1 MRNIYWSSYVC
12 SSDLADQSD
21 VRWQADNLGRKG
33 NGGRS
38 HGPSF
43 HHAAS
48 RKPDHQSHA
57 KKGTH
62 IPISV
67 MQHAFVL
74 SCCPLGTEISSGTSL
89 LHHRCAAHLANR
101 SEEHTSELQSLM
113 RSSYAVFCLKKKTK
127 TKTIENSKQLYIK

>member
-1 MRNIYWSSYVC
+1 MADAVSVGRSVSA
-12 SSDLADQSD
+12 DLTKVWRADQSD
-21 VRWQADNLGRKG
+21 VRWHADNLGRKG

-67 MQHAFVL
+67 
-74 SCCPLGTEISSGTSL
+74 
-89 LHHRCAAHLANR
+89 R

-113 RSSYAVFCLKKKTK
+113 RISEAVFCLQKKTK
-127 TKTIENSKQLYIK
+127 QSHHL